1 MMVVP
6 VLNSICV
13 MLIEM
18 KKYNNF
24 KQFMNY
30 ILGKEPKSIYK
41 RVKLHKRSKDIQGNN
56 NE

>member
-30 ILGKEPKSIYK
+30 ILGEEHKSIYK

>member
-13 MLIEM
+13 MLIEI

-30 ILGKEPKSIYK
+30 ILGEEHKSIYK